1 MPRHTRP
8 TAFATLLLLMTPPA
22 RAATLTLPQALAIA
36 DQSHPL
42 LNAGTA
48 EIEAA
53 LAGIA
58 TAKAYPNPE
67 AGAMA
72 GRQTFRTPGN
82 VSGFVQSY
90 TFNQPL
96 EVGGLRPSRILLAER
111 GRESSEAAQAGTR
124 LWVLSGVRRTFYQV
138 LRKKGEI
145 VILGESL
152 RLVEDFRNRIQVLV
166 DVGEIGRLELIRAE
180 AEVATARTATNSAAL
195 QQVAALA
202 QLRAAVG
209 SSLDA
214 NLDLEGALDPPV
226 ALPPLE
232 ELRQQ
237 ALDRHPALALMR
249 AEVRRSESRVAY
261 EIAQRRPQPSVQVQV
276 DYPPD
281 VPIYRAGIAIPLP
294 FWNRREG
301 PIAEAAARQRQAQ
314 SFERNRRNEIL
325 AGLESA
331 YERYMVATQQLA
343 AFEQGLLREAEE
355 AVRAAEAAF
364 RLGERGILEVLDAQ
378 RVLRSVRI
386 DLLNAQYDRQ
396 AALVDLDELRAVE
409 LRKVTP

>member
-53 LAGIA
+53 LAGIT